1 MEGYRQDV
9 GRAASSMSVPSDLSD
24 CSPRALIRK
33 DPFTNWVELETAR
46 CGGNLPRRLVNM
58 QLVAWLSCV
67 QVALSRRRLPSC
79 GRCAGKRRNSRL
91 CRRRLVASLPL
102 LCRDLICDFVG
113 DQTGASITAS
123 SLRVRVNNVRLQDIS
138 GTLFHEFR
146 KAADQGLTSYYLNQN
161 IKLISFWRPWMLEAD
176 GPAWIRSC
184 LASRGFKT
192 EICKVYHTAY
202 AGVQG
207 CSFFE
212 LKVSW

>member
-33 DPFTNWVELETAR
+33 VRFRQDGWHAEKLLEMIMLT
-46 CGGNLPRRLVNM
+46 L
-58 QLVAWLSCV
+58 

-79 GRCAGKRRNSRL
+79 G
-91 CRRRLVASLPL
+91 
-102 LCRDLICDFVG
+102 DFVG

-123 SLRVRVNNVRLQDIS
+123 SLRDIS